1 MPLPRQHAQ
10 QNQAAVLFMFI
21 VLPAYGAASYVPS
34 IVLERTLYTRERSD
48 GLYYAITY
56 LLAKMVDELLL
67 ATMASVVNA
76 AATFHAIRF
85 QGSFSLFW
93 LIYVLVLYIGI
104 VLAYGIAAISA
115 NMDIANALLPAY
127 GAGATQRSS
136 RARSHVHARS
146 HVPSDS
152 QL

>member
-1 MPLPRQHAQ
+1 
-10 QNQAAVLFMFI
+10 MFI

-85 QGSFSLFW
+85 QGSFGLFW

-127 GAGATQRSS
+127 GAPATRRSS
-136 RARSHVHARS
+136 HARS
-146 HVPSDS
+146 HAHAPYLRNSDAARA
-152 QL
+152 

>member
-1 MPLPRQHAQ
+1 
-10 QNQAAVLFMFI
+10 
-21 VLPAYGAASYVPS
+21 
-34 IVLERTLYTRERSD
+34 
-48 GLYYAITY
+48 
-56 LLAKMVDELLL
+56 MVDELLL

-85 QGSFSLFW
+85 QGSFGLFW

-127 GAGATQRSS
+127 GAPATRRSS
-136 RARSHVHARS
+136 HARS
-146 HVPSDS
+146 HALAPYLRNSDAARA
-152 QL
+152 